1 MSWIQFFNCQNFN
14 QCLKCYKSLR
24 LSKLSKIVNIVKNCQ
39 NYQKLSK
46 LSKYFSNV
54 LFQPMACHMFQN
66 QSVCQSVSQSVSDKV
81 TYWAVRLSSGQ
92 LKTKPLQNIGQNIF
106 PLRLLRILNANDAI
120 LNFYKTTTLGYTI
133 HKRNTNICEEWP
145 ELPLLKCFK
154 VFPLHD
160 KMQI

>member
-1 MSWIQFFNCQNFN
+1 MGGLPLDCQNCQ
-14 QCLKCYKSLR
+14 K
-24 LSKLSKIVNIVKNCQ
+24 LSTLSKIVKIIKNCQ
-39 NYQKLSK
+39 NCQNISQMSCSNQWLVICSK
-46 LSKYFSNV
+46 IS
-54 LFQPMACHMFQN
+54 
-66 QSVCQSVSQSVSDKV
+66 QSVSQSVSDKV

-92 LKTKPLQNIGQNIF
+92 LKTKPPQNIGQNIF